1 MATVTLTNINK
12 VYDGNVHAVVD
23 FNLKIKDKEFIVFVG
38 PSGCGKT
45 TTLRMVAGLEEITSG
60 ELRIDDEIVNDVA
73 PKDRNIAMVF
83 QSYALYPHM
92 TVYDNMAFGL
102 KLRKF
107 ARDEIDRRVKHAAEI
122 LGLTQYLDRRPKALS
137 GGQRQRVALGR
148 AIVRDAK
155 VFLMDE
161 PLSNLDAKLRVQ
173 MRAEITKIT
182 ESLGITTI
190 YVTHDQIE
198 AMTMA
203 SRIVVM
209 KDGYIQQVG
218 TPKDIYDNPNNI
230 FVGGFIGTP
239 PMNFIEGKVGEDGV
253 FECGNHKLGVS
264 RLKVSDAQMKLL
276 TAQNYIEKPII
287 LGIRPEDIHDTP
299 EALEKYNDAKVTLK
313 VDVAEL
319 LGAET
324 NIYAI
329 MNGQNLVAK
338 VGARIDIHM
347 NDEVEL
353 AFNMNK
359 CHFFD
364 PETEQRIKRQ

>member
-1 MATVTLTNINK
+1 MATVSLTNVNK
-12 VYDGNVHAVVD
+12 VYDGNVHAVID

-73 PKDRNIAMVF
+73 PKDRYIAMVF
-83 QSYALYPHM
+83 QSSALYPHM

-107 ARDEIDRRVKHAAEI
+107 SRDEIDRRVNNAAEI
-122 LGLTQYLDRRPKALS
+122 LGLKPYLDRRPKALS

-173 MRAEITKIT
+173 MRSEIIKIT
-182 ESLGITTI
+182 ERLGITTI

-239 PMNFIEGKVGEDGV
+239 PMNFIEGIVTEDGYFQV
-253 FECGNHKLGVS
+253 GDHKLGVS
-264 RLKVSDAQMKLL
+264 KLKIPENKFKLL
-276 TAQNYIEKPII
+276 DSRDYIEKPIVM
-287 LGIRPEDIHDTP
+287 GIRPEDIHDTP
-299 EALEKYNDAKVTLK
+299 ELFAKYKDSKVTLK
-313 VDVAEL
+313 VDVSEL

-324 NIYAI
+324 NIYAY
-329 MNGQNLVAK
+329 MNGQRLVAK
-338 VGARIDIHM
+338 VEARIDLHM
-347 NDEVEL
+347 NDDVEL
-353 AFNMNK
+353 AFNMEK

-364 PETEQRIKRQ
+364 IETEERIRR